1 MTLNINPASSFN
13 QLTTSNQLRAS
24 HIRSSFDNFKSKHSG
39 PFSDI
44 GIKVNI
50 SANFNSSVTSSIASN
65 TSARVPNNFKANPYV
80 HALDSLRVRSLI

>member
-1 MTLNINPASSFN
+1 MTLNINPSSFN

-24 HIRSSFDNFKSKHSG
+24 HLRSSFDNFKSKHSG
-39 PFSDI
+39 PLSDI

-65 TSARVPNNFKANPYV
+65 TSARIPNNFKANPYV